1 MKLRFLGASAL
12 LAAAASS
19 GGCSSETAREATGRS
34 HGAIQRG
41 ADDATH
47 TFAVGVCGVGTGP
60 ADCPV
65 TCSGALIAPNLVV
78 TARHCVESTNARVDC
93 ASARFTTRMA
103 DAAHYWITTDA
114 SMHQPTAGWHRAAEI
129 VTPAAPEVCGNDIA
143 LLVLED
149 VIPAAEATPA
159 APAVRYPLTN
169 HTLYRFATTVIGYG
183 VTAPPPAS
191 GPAPTPDTA
200 GYRRRKTDVPL
211 VCIPDDPNPSADCCH
226 VDARTAGVVAE
237 NEFEAGDGTCEG
249 DSGAGA
255 FDPASVEDGK
265 AVAIGVLSRGGVDD
279 TGLNCVGSIY
289 TRLDRWRDLLVQSG
303 EAAATRGGYPAPSW
317 TAAPPPGTEG
327 CFTPPRGS
335 SALLACAAPVDAGDD
350 CPDGPLCRARICAG
364 ITPPSGTGAAASP
377 ASGGCAA
384 GARGGPFAPATGGY
398 ALAATLVV
406 VLSRHRR
413 PRLRRRTRGAR
424 R

>member
-1 MKLRFLGASAL
+1 MKLRVLGASAL
-12 LAAAASS
+12 LAAVAAASS
-19 GGCSSETAREATGRS
+19 SGCSSETAREATGRS
-34 HGAIQRG
+34 HAAIQRG
-41 ADDATH
+41 TDDATH
-47 TFAVGVCGVGTGP
+47 AFAVGVCGAGTGP
-60 ADCPV
+60 ADCPI

-78 TARHCVESTNARVDC
+78 TARHCVESTNAKVAC
-93 ASARFTTRMA
+93 ASARFTTRMS

-114 SMHQPTAGWHRAAEI
+114 SMHQATAGWHRAAEI

-169 HTLYRFATTVIGYG
+169 HTVYRFATTVIGYG
-183 VTAPPPAS
+183 VTAPNAAS
-191 GPAPTPDTA
+191 GPDTA

-211 VCIPDDPNPSADCCH
+211 VCIPDDPSPDADCCH

-237 NEFEAGDGTCEG
+237 NELEAGDGTCEG

-255 FDPASVEDGK
+255 FDPASVDDGK

-289 TRLDRWRDLLVQSG
+289 TRLDRWRDLLVQTG
-303 EAAATRGGYPAPSW
+303 QAAATRGGYPAPSW
-317 TAAPPPGTEG
+317 TGDPAAGTEG
-327 CFTPPRGS
+327 CFAPPRGS
-335 SALLACAAPVDAGDD
+335 SALVACGAAVDAGDD

-364 ITPPSGTGAAASP
+364 LAPPPGASAASG
-377 ASGGCAA
+377 SGGCAV
-384 GARGGPFAPATGGY
+384 GARGAPLAPATGGC
-398 ALAATLVV
+398 ALAASAVAVALA
-406 VLSRHRR
+406 RHRG
-413 PRLRRRTRGAR
+413 RRRGGPGAR